1 MNNRCRSAKL
11 RAGAMTRMSNKLVY
25 HFLRFNEPPA
35 GVNRRGA
42 TLTRFLSST
51 HCIYGRDMGGIYIWE
66 RYMKNIWEGHANSK
80 HSTPGL
86 IRQVTLPSPP
96 FFRFSSLTDFPEE
109 EFMRFPC
116 AGGFDRGRMCLGA
129 AVGGKNI
136 QRVQRRLHQL
146 SCLARCNKP
155 KMFWLRGRE
164 RGCKLQTWVSF
175 TRSCSFF

>member
-1 MNNRCRSAKL
+1 MNHQQGSIAE
-11 RAGAMTRMSNKLVY
+11 GQPS
-25 HFLRFNEPPA
+25 
-35 GVNRRGA
+35 RGFSHPRTA
-42 TLTRFLSST
+42 YMGGIWEAY
-51 HCIYGRDMGGIYIWE
+51 IYGRD
-66 RYMKNIWEGHANSK
+66 MKNIWEGHANSK

-96 FFRFSSLTDFPEE
+96 FFRFSSVTDFPEE

-155 KMFWLRGRE
+155 KMFWLRARVRGRE

-175 TRSCSFF
+175 TRSHFSFF